1 MSINQNSAIRT
12 LVDNPHKRGGK
23 IMERHSKVCI
33 DNGGGG
39 GDSSGPC
46 TVKRGLLRKKAKK
59 INTADR
65 IAQLLKKPAP
75 KKKQ

>member
-1 MSINQNSAIRT
+1 
-12 LVDNPHKRGGK
+12 
-23 IMERHSKVCI
+23 MERHSKVCI